1 VIEEAEMTDSRAR
14 FKLLVVVA
22 SLLTLGAASG
32 VAMDRA
38 AQMHAGMSLAQF
50 SRIHIHHDPLAVIED
65 AIDLRP
71 DQRARVQA
79 ILATHQ
85 QELNAAWLEAHQ
97 RILATVN
104 EVVADIDAVLDPAQ
118 SERFQQ
124 LVEELHGPGS
134 GAHPVVLPGVGR

>member
-1 VIEEAEMTDSRAR
+1 MTRSRTNLR
-14 FKLLVVVA
+14 ILVVVG
-22 SLLTLGAASG
+22 SLLALGAAAG

-38 AQMHAGMSLAQF
+38 AQMHAGMSFAQF
-50 SRIHIHHDPLAVIED
+50 SRLHVHHDPLAVIEG

-71 DQRARVQA
+71 DQRARIQA

-85 QELNAAWLEAHQ
+85 EDLNAAWLEAHQ

-104 EVVADIDAVLDPAQ
+104 GVIADIDAELDTDQ
-118 SERFQQ
+118 SERFRQ

-134 GAHPVVLPGVGR
+134 GAHPVVLPEVGR

>member
-1 VIEEAEMTDSRAR
+1 MTGSRTR
-14 FKLLVVVA
+14 FRIVVVVA
-22 SLLTLGAASG
+22 SLLTLGAATG

-38 AQMHAGMSLAQF
+38 AQMHAGMSFAQF
-50 SRIHIHHDPLAVIED
+50 SRIHIRYDPLAVIED

-71 DQRARVQA
+71 DQRERIQI

-85 QELNAAWLEAHQ
+85 QDVNAAWLEAHQ

-104 EVVADIDAVLDPAQ
+104 EVVADIDAELDPEQ
-118 SERFQQ
+118 SERFQR

>member
-1 VIEEAEMTDSRAR
+1 MTSSRSR
-14 FKLLVVVA
+14 FRIPLVVGA
-22 SLLTLGAASG
+22 LLTLGAATG

-71 DQRARVQA
+71 DQRARIQS
-79 ILATHQ
+79 ILTTHQ
-85 QELNAAWLEAHQ
+85 QDLNAAWLEAHQ

-104 EVVADIDAVLDPAQ
+104 EVVADIDAELDADQ
-118 SERFQQ
+118 SERFRQ

-134 GAHPVVLPGVGR
+134 GLHPVVLPERGR

>member
-1 VIEEAEMTDSRAR
+1 MTRSRTR
-14 FKLLVVVA
+14 FRILVVVGA
-22 SLLTLGAASG
+22 LLTLGAATG

-71 DQRARVQA
+71 DQRARVQT

-104 EVVADIDAVLDPAQ
+104 GVVADIDAVLDPEQ
-118 SERFQQ
+118 SERFRQ

-134 GAHPVVLPGVGR
+134 GAHPVVLPEAGR